1 MMGVGKGDCLSN
13 MAIFGIYVKFLGGTF
28 QSLRVESDN
37 NVQEGETPPC
47 FRNFRI
53 VQVAS
58 ETSGLSIPHRRCN
71 NEASA
76 TNFL

>member
-1 MMGVGKGDCLSN
+1 
-13 MAIFGIYVKFLGGTF
+13 MAMFSIYVKFLGGTF

-53 VQVAS
+53 VQVAM
-58 ETSGLSIPHRRCN
+58 
-71 NEASA
+71 
-76 TNFL
+76 